1 MTSIFPGGNALN
13 AANITKKKQNQSAE
27 LMERISNGKR
37 LITGA
42 DDAGNINKVNNLKA
56 KVLSTKAAIRSVT
69 DMMSM
74 AQMADQGYNNINK
87 MLLRA
92 NELAVQSTNKIYKDA
107 DRIAYNNEI
116 QNIIDEIDNIANG
129 ISFNDVTLINSSI
142 KQIHSDMGTGRTDK
156 ISLDL
161 SNIDTKHIG
170 LYSQSSLNFS
180 TDLSID
186 TFDGTDQEN
195 FTYKDVSSTSSRL
208 IKLGDSLVPSYEK
221 AFFSGSHIDLSLNDA
236 ELNNETTKLRTVAT
250 PTTARGSVSV
260 VGTKVYVGNGHSAD
274 HVGTID
280 GTLDGSNGKK
290 LRINIEEPSFTNGD
304 FESTDNLEGW
314 SLESERAFLDGS
326 FTIDQKLTPI
336 DSVYPNF
343 GENGSNNLAKGITD
357 QDTLVDEGTL
367 SGGITTTQ
375 VNSGNKA
382 VRLTSA
388 NLEDTTGHSVIR
400 GPYLF
405 SNSTVT
411 LGTSS
416 SVSFAWRAEGGQ
428 DAYDVYA
435 YLVDVDNPS
444 NTIELLNETQNA
456 SSGNTNW
463 ATRTVNINKP
473 GTYQFVFVSGSY
485 DYSGGN
491 ILGAQ
496 LFIDDVAVTNA
507 ARKLSGSTIESIG
520 SLLYGELDVNSKGNL
535 SFGSSASLTEKI
547 INTGQDVSVFGAL
560 GKKQIN
566 VKSGDIAEIVANK
579 INRLKDETSVE
590 ATASTQAMLSFE
602 NTSGTNL
609 NDTVSFNLYGI
620 DGVMKHISSKINF
633 GSGNQD
639 MDLDPLKTEINN
651 FSSQTGI
658 TAYISDD
665 KQAIT
670 LKTRQGFDI
679 LIEDFNLKN
688 DTSSVFMYLN
698 EMKSSGQVSPCS
710 LKLNQSSS
718 GLNANDSGRIFG
730 EVILKSHK
738 HFSVNSTQADSILS
752 LREKNLA
759 FVSLSTIAA
768 RSFEAAKKS
777 IDVIKFSMK
786 SIATE
791 QSKVGGLANQ
801 LQETVRNLSH
811 IRSLDQIAI
820 GKMED
825 VDIAKTVVSLQKSN
839 YIQQIATA
847 MVNRVKST
855 MEAVLQMLER

>member
-27 LMERISNGKR
+27 LMEKISNGKR

-56 KVLSTKAAIRSVT
+56 KVLSTKAAIRSAT

-107 DRIAYNNEI
+107 DRIAYSNEI

-129 ISFNDVTLINSSI
+129 ISFNDATLINSSI
-142 KQIHSDMGTGRTDK
+142 KQIHSDMGTGRTDE

-180 TDLSID
+180 SDLSID

-208 IKLGDSLVPSYEK
+208 IELGGSLVPSYGK
-221 AFFSGSHIDLSLNDA
+221 AFFSGSYIDLSLNDA

-250 PTTARGSVSV
+250 ASTVTDRVSV
-260 VGTKVYVGNGHSAD
+260 VGGKVYLGNGNTAD
-274 HVGTID
+274 HIGTID
-280 GTLDGSNGKK
+280 GTLDGTSGKK
-290 LRINIEEPSFTNGD
+290 LRINIEEPSFTNGN
-304 FESTDNLEGW
+304 FESATDLEGW
-314 SLESERAFLDGS
+314 TVVNER
-326 FTIDQKLTPI
+326 
-336 DSVYPNF
+336 VYL
-343 GENGSNNLAKGITD
+343 NGSDLIDGKPTP
-357 QDTLVDEGTL
+357 VDSTYHIDNSSSGLNDGNALTNPGTM

-375 VNSGNKA
+375 VKTGSKA
-382 VRLTSA
+382 VRLESSG
-388 NLEDTTGHSVIR
+388 LRSSTGFATVR
-400 GPYLF
+400 GPYLY
-405 SNSTVT
+405 SNSYVT

-416 SVSFAWRAEGGQ
+416 SVSFEWRAEGGG

-435 YLVDVDNPS
+435 YLVDINNPS
-444 NTIELLNETQNA
+444 KKITLLNEHTDDETGT
-456 SSGNTNW
+456 SPWTKK
-463 ATRTVNINKP
+463 TVNINQE
-473 GTYQFVFVSGSY
+473 GTYQFVFVGGSF
-485 DYSGGN
+485 DASGGKA
-491 ILGAQ
+491 LGAR
-496 LFIDDVAVTNA
+496 LFIDDVSVTNA
-507 ARKLSGSTIESIG
+507 ARKLSGSVIENFG
-520 SLLYGELDVNSKGNL
+520 SLLYGEVDATSSGNV
-535 SFGSSASLTEKI
+535 SVGTASPSTESIISS
-547 INTGQDVSVFGAL
+547 GQDVRIFGAL

-566 VKSGDIAEIVANK
+566 VKSGDIAEIIANK
-579 INRLKDETSVE
+579 INTVAGDTGVE
-590 ATASTQAMLSFE
+590 AVSSTQAMLSFE

-620 DGVMKHISSKINF
+620 DGTMKHINSKINF

-639 MDLDPLKTEINN
+639 MDLGPLKTEINN
-651 FSSQTGI
+651 FSSQTGVM
-658 TAYISDD
+658 AYISDD

-688 DTSSVFMYLN
+688 DTNSVFMYLN
-698 EMKSSGQVSPCS
+698 ETKSSGQVSPCS
-710 LKLNQSSS
+710 LKLSQSSS
-718 GLNANDSGRIFG
+718 GVNANDSGRIFG
-730 EVILKSHK
+730 EVILKSHR
-738 HFSVNSTQADSILS
+738 HFSVNSTEADSILS
-752 LREKNLA
+752 LREKNLD

-768 RSFEAAKKS
+768 RSFETAKKS

-786 SIATE
+786 SIAAE

-820 GKMED
+820 GKIED
-825 VDIAKTVVSLQKSN
+825 VDVAKTVVSLQKSN

-855 MEAVLQMLER
+855 MEAVLQMLDR

>member
-13 AANITKKKQNQSAE
+13 AANITNKQQNQSAE
-27 LMERISNGKR
+27 LMEKISSGKR
-37 LITGA
+37 LVTGA

-74 AQMADQGYNNINK
+74 AQLTDQSYNNINK

-92 NELAVQSTNKIYKDA
+92 NELALLSTNKIYKDA

-116 QNIIDEIDNIANG
+116 QDIINEIDNITNG
-129 ISFNDVTLINSSI
+129 IGFNNTSLINSSI
-142 KQIHSDMGTGRTDK
+142 KQINSDMGTGRTGE

-161 SNIDTKHIG
+161 SNINTKNLG

-186 TFDGTDQEN
+186 TFDGTDNNN
-195 FTYKDVSSTSSRL
+195 FIFKDVSTNSSRL
-208 IKLGDSLVPSYEK
+208 IDLEDNRVPSDGK
-221 AFFSGSHIDLSLNDA
+221 AFFSGSYIDLSLNDA

-250 PTTARGSVSV
+250 ASTAIDSVSV
-260 VGTKVYVGNGHSAD
+260 VGSKVYIGNGTTAD
-274 HVGTID
+274 HIGTID
-280 GTLDGSNGKK
+280 GILDGSNGKK

-304 FESTDNLEGW
+304 FESANNLEGW
-314 SLESERAFLDGS
+314 SLMLERAFLDGS
-326 FTIDQKLTPI
+326 FRINQKPTPI
-336 DSVYPNF
+336 DSAYPNF
-343 GENGSNNLAKGITD
+343 GVNGSNVAKGITD
-357 QDTLVDEGTL
+357 KDTLVDEGTL

-382 VRLTSA
+382 VRLTSTD
-388 NLEDTTGHSVIR
+388 LEDTTGHSVIR

-411 LGTSS
+411 LGTTS

-485 DYSGGN
+485 DYSGASV
-491 ILGAQ
+491 LGAQ
-496 LFIDDVAVTNA
+496 LFIDDVSVTNA
-507 ARKLSGSTIESIG
+507 ARKLSGSAIESIG
-520 SLLYGELDVNSKGNL
+520 SLLYGEVDVNSKCNL
-535 SFGSSASLTEKI
+535 SVASSASLTEKI
-547 INTGQDVSVFGAL
+547 INTGQDVSIFGTL

-566 VKSGDIAEIVANK
+566 VKSGDIAEIIANK
-579 INRLKDETSVE
+579 INTVAGDTGVE
-590 ATASTQAMLSFE
+590 AVSSTQAMLSFE
-602 NTSGTNL
+602 NTNNTNL

-620 DGVMKHISSKINF
+620 DGTKKHISSKINF

-639 MDLDPLKTEINN
+639 MDLGPLRTEINN

-665 KQAIT
+665 KQAIN

-688 DTSSVFMYLN
+688 DTNNVFMYLN
-698 EMKSSGQVSPCS
+698 EMKSSGQVSPSS
-710 LKLNQSSS
+710 LKLSQSSS
-718 GLNANDSGRIFG
+718 GVNANDSARIAG
-730 EVILKSHK
+730 EIIFKSHK
-738 HFSVNSTQADSILS
+738 HFSLNSSKADSILS
-752 LREKNLA
+752 LREKNLDFA
-759 FVSLSTIAA
+759 SLSRIAA
-768 RSFEAAKKS
+768 RSFEVAKSS

-786 SIATE
+786 SIAAE

-801 LQETVRNLSH
+801 LQETVHNLSH

-820 GKMED
+820 GKIED
-825 VDIAKTVVSLQKSN
+825 VDVAKTVVSLQKSN

-855 MEAVLQMLER
+855 MEAVLQMLDR